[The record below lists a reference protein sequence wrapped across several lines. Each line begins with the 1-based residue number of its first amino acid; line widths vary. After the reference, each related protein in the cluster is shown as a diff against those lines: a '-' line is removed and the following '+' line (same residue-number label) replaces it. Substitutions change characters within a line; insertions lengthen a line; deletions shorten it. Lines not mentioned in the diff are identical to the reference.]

1 MKHRI
6 NRLECSSL
14 GKARIC
20 FCFSKSLGEEI
31 FGESLKDGQCT
42 SQYFSLV
49 ALPINGCRA
58 ASLRARLARGA
69 EGRGGECDLPGF
81 LFLRQVGLCQAEAEA
96 RHSTVGTRQW

>member
-69 EGRGGECDLPGF
+69 RGEGGRRGGEGTATCLGSCSCGKLVCAKQKQKPG
-81 LFLRQVGLCQAEAEA
+81 
-96 RHSTVGTRQW
+96 TVQ